1 MSTKR
6 RTLGVYSQKRPLG
19 PNGEKSCYNCGGPLS
34 PKGRPFNCSSACSEE
49 WQCKTSPSYLRQV
62 IFQRDHGVCALCG
75 TDTEA
80 LGKQYRGLPRIFAP
94 GNPPMLTFLI
104 ERTWGGDPIDPPF
117 LVWGWMARRGPT
129 YTPACHCQC
138 DTVFEVSQE
147 SINEWW
153 AVKRMSGQPP
163 NIARQR
169 QCLCSCN
176 GRLIE

>member
-19 PNGEKSCYNCGGPLS
+19 PNGEKICYNCGGPL

-80 LGKQYRGLPRIFAP
+80 LGKQYRGLPHKDKGRF
-94 GNPPMLTFLI
+94 
-104 ERTWGGDPIDPPF
+104 R
-117 LVWGWMARRGPT
+117 
-129 YTPACHCQC
+129 
-138 DTVFEVSQE
+138 
-147 SINEWW
+147 
-153 AVKRMSGQPP
+153 
-163 NIARQR
+163 
-169 QCLCSCN
+169 LCSCHTRRAAEDPN
-176 GRLIE
+176 GGMRTTSFP